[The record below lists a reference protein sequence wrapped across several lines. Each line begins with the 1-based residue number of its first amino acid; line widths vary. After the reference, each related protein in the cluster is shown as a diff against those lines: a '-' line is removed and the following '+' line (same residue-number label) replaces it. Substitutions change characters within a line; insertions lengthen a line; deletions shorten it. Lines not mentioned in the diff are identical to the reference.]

1 MALNRQK
8 MRTVNSTP
16 MAIEIQRTRASVG
29 GVGPSRS
36 QMVIKTR
43 PITLRNDSI
52 VSTSQAAPATI
63 LTSTSETPSTIA
75 AAIPGATGKIE
86 REVKGEDAWE
96 GITPDAYAA
105 AARTATS
112 REIFRRSA
120 IGLRTTL
127 SVVFVSCLAYRRT
140 TTLSGTGPSGDR
152 RPISGVSSRA
162 ARPNGAM

>member
-16 MAIEIQRTRASVG
+16 MAIEIQRTRASIG

-36 QMVIKTR
+36 QIVIKTR

-52 VSTSQAAPATI
+52 VSTSQCDPAMI
-63 LTSTSETPSTIA
+63 LTSTSETPSTTA

-86 REVKGEDAWE
+86 REVNGGNARE

-105 AARTATS
+105 AAPAATA

-120 IGLRTTL
+120 IGLRTRL
-127 SVVFVSCLAYRRT
+127 GAVFGSCPAYR
-140 TTLSGTGPSGDR
+140 GPR
-152 RPISGVSSRA
+152 RYRGPE
-162 ARPNGAM
+162 PP

>member
-63 LTSTSETPSTIA
+63 LTSTSETPSTTA

-86 REVKGEDAWE
+86 REVKRGALGKE
-96 GITPDAYAA
+96 
-105 AARTATS
+105 S
-112 REIFRRSA
+112 R
-120 IGLRTTL
+120 LTHT
-127 SVVFVSCLAYRRT
+127 
-140 TTLSGTGPSGDR
+140 R
-152 RPISGVSSRA
+152 RPRALQPPERFFGGVRSGYERGIAPFSA
-162 ARPNGAM
+162 LTALIAEARRYRKRGPEPPAIAGRS